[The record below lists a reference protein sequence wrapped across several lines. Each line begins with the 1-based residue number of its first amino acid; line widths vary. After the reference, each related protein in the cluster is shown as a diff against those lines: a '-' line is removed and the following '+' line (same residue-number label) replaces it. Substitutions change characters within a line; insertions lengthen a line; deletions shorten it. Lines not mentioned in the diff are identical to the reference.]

1 MHIKELEFIN
11 FKSFGKK
18 VKIPFFDGFT
28 TISGPNGSGKSNIID
43 GILFVLGLSSSR
55 TLRAEKLTDLI
66 YNGEGSK
73 KPDFAQV
80 TIRFDNTDREMP
92 FDADEVSI
100 TRKIRETDSGY
111 YSYFYFNG
119 KAVSLGD
126 VHNYLAKARVTPEG
140 YNVVMQGDVTRIIN
154 MTPGERRKIIDE
166 IAGVAEFDNK
176 RDRALSE
183 LEIVRER
190 VERVDIIIEEVGQQL
205 AKLKTERDQALKYQS
220 LKEEKMKFEGF
231 VLLAKL
237 KDARVELTN
246 VAGDIEAKDEVLSKL
261 EVDLEAKRVAV
272 DELEQELEEMTL
284 NIQKMGE
291 DEQIQIKK
299 DIEGIRG
306 EVSRCVDS
314 IEISEK
320 DMEDV
325 ESRRRKAFVEIDE
338 IKGKLEE
345 LDSKIS
351 EETMRK
357 ESILA
362 EMSDRKTERMLLQ
375 SKIADVDTKF
385 AQTRDELSTLKSRL
399 EEVKNE
405 KNELMRQEDR
415 LLDSQRRKSVE
426 ARDIESEIADAK
438 SKAESSGSDTK
449 SVEYDIDKLNEK
461 IDALT
466 KDMDDLEFTRSQLK
480 VIVKEFEDE
489 LRKHENDYARIEVRV
504 RAAEDHSRYS
514 KAVDMV
520 MNEKKHHGLPGIYG
534 TIAELGS
541 VDQKYSNALGIAAG
555 GRMQAVVVENDE
567 DASRA
572 ISFLKQ
578 RRGGRATFLPLNKM
592 EARRPYKNLS
602 DREGVIGYAIDLI
615 DFDSKFEAAFWYV
628 FRDTLIVDTLTNAR
642 RLMGGLR
649 MVTLEGEVIE
659 KSGAMVGGSQQQK
672 SGLSFAA
679 SEKDKLVKIAEKITE
694 LDSKRSNA
702 IKKLDQVE
710 GHVAQINR
718 EIHEHD
724 KEISKKQMQ
733 LEEIAGR
740 GERLDQLID
749 AKSHELEEIEEARK
763 QLREEMDSTLTKK
776 QEQEELVVSLEKDI
790 GVLEE
795 KLAGSEV
802 PELNKQAE
810 QLDEEIRRLDGR
822 VRDIDSTLNALNLDR
837 DYASNKI
844 EENRELIKS
853 MDEKKSTHKQRVS
866 DLKGKITEL
875 EDSLKEKQ
883 QREMELADELKELQQ
898 ERAELHDKHLAMK
911 KEFDKSK
918 VRFDEG
924 NRQMMA
930 LKATKEALDEQV
942 TELDEEIQRRGIEE
956 TEEVPN
962 YETVRTRIASI
973 EKAMERLEPVNMR
986 AIDEYDEVES
996 RLDELVSRR
1005 DTLSTEREQILE
1017 RIAQY
1022 EQLKKDTFMET
1033 YNGINEPFKEIF
1045 HELSDGIGELVL
1057 DNYDD
1062 PFAGGLTLKAQP
1074 KEKTLQRLEAM
1085 SGGEKSLTALSF
1097 VFAIQQYR
1105 PAPFYAFDEIDM
1117 FLDGANAGRVAQRVK
1132 KAVKNAQFIV
1142 VSLRKPMIEAAER
1155 TIGVAMQENNITSIT
1170 GVKLR

>member
-1 MHIKELEFIN
+1 VHIKELEFIN

-80 TIRFDNTDREMP
+80 TIRFDNVDREMP
-92 FDADEVSI
+92 FDADEISI

-119 KAVSLGD
+119 KAVSLTD

-166 IAGVAEFDNK
+166 IAGVAEFDSK

-205 AKLKTERDQALKYQS
+205 EKLKTERDQALKYQS

-237 KDARVELTN
+237 KDAKVELTN
-246 VAGDIEAKDEVLSKL
+246 VADDILAKEEVLAKL
-261 EVDLEAKRVAV
+261 EVDLEAKRIAV
-272 DELEQELEEMTL
+272 DKLEQELEEMTL
-284 NIQKMGE
+284 NIQRMGE

-306 EVSRCVDS
+306 EVSRCMDT

-320 DMEDV
+320 EMEDV
-325 ESRRRKAFVEIDE
+325 ESRRRKAFVDIDD

-375 SKIADVDTKF
+375 SKIADVDAKF

-399 EEVKNE
+399 EAVKNE

-415 LLDSQRRKSVE
+415 LLDAQRRKSVE

-504 RAAEDHSRYS
+504 RAAEDHSKYS

-567 DASRA
+567 DAARA

-592 EARRPYKNLS
+592 EARRPYKDLS

-615 DFDSKFEAAFWYV
+615 DFDNKFEAAFWYV

-659 KSGAMVGGSQQQK
+659 KSGAMVGGSQQQQ

-679 SEKDKLVKIAEKITE
+679 SEKDKLVRIAEQITE

-710 GHVAQINR
+710 GHIAQINR

-733 LEEIAGR
+733 LEEIEGR
-740 GERLDQLID
+740 GERLEQLIE
-749 AKSHELEEIEEARK
+749 AKSHELAEIEEARS
-763 QLREEMDSTLTKK
+763 QLREEMDVTLTKK
-776 QEQEELVVSLEKDI
+776 QEQEELVASLEKDI
-790 GVLEE
+790 EVLEE
-795 KLAGSEV
+795 KLEGSEV
-802 PELNKQAE
+802 PELNRQAE

-822 VRDIDSTLNALNLDR
+822 VRDIESTLNALNLDR
-837 DYASNKI
+837 NYASNKI

-866 DLKGKITEL
+866 DLKDKITEL
-875 EDSLKEKQ
+875 EESLKEKQ
-883 QREMELADELKELQQ
+883 QRELELADELKELQQ
-898 ERAELHDKHLAMK
+898 ERARLHDEHVALK
-911 KEFDKSK
+911 KEFDKFK
-918 VRFDEG
+918 DRFDEG

-930 LKATKEALDEQV
+930 LNATKEALDEQV
-942 TELDEEIQRRGIEE
+942 SDLTEEIQRRGIEE

-973 EKAMERLEPVNMR
+973 ERAMERLEPVNMR
-986 AIDEYDEVES
+986 AIDEYDEVEA
-996 RLDELVSRR
+996 RLDELVTRR
-1005 DTLSTEREQILE
+1005 DTLSSEREQILE
-1017 RIAQY
+1017 RIKQY

-1057 DNYDD
+1057 DNYED

>member
-66 YNGEGSK
+66 YNGESSK

-92 FDADEVSI
+92 YDADEISI

-119 KAVSLGD
+119 KAVSLTE

-154 MTPGERRKIIDE
+154 MTAGERRKIIDE
-166 IAGVAEFDNK
+166 IAGVAEFDSK

-205 AKLKTERDQALKYQS
+205 EKLKTERDQALKYQS

-237 KDARVELTN
+237 KDAKVELTN
-246 VAGDIEAKDEVLSKL
+246 VAGDILAKEEVLAKL
-261 EVDLEAKRVAV
+261 EIDLEARRVAV
-272 DELEQELEEMTL
+272 DNLEQELEEMTL
-284 NIQKMGE
+284 NIQRMGE

-306 EVSRCVDS
+306 EVSRCMDT

-320 DMEDV
+320 EMEDV
-325 ESRRRKAFVEIDE
+325 ESRRRKAFVEIDD

-362 EMSDRKTERMLLQ
+362 EMSERKTERMLLQ
-375 SKIADVDTKF
+375 SKIADVDAKF
-385 AQTRDELSTLKSRL
+385 AQTRDELSKLKSRL
-399 EEVKNE
+399 ETVKNE

-415 LLDSQRRKSVE
+415 LLDAQRRKSVE

-466 KDMDDLEFTRSQLK
+466 KDTDDLEFTRAQLK

-504 RAAEDHSRYS
+504 RAAEDHSKYS
-514 KAVDMV
+514 KSVDMI

-567 DASRA
+567 DAARA

-592 EARRPYKNLS
+592 EARRPYKDLT

-615 DFDSKFEAAFWYV
+615 DFDKKFESAFWYV

-649 MVTLEGEVIE
+649 MVTLEGEVLE
-659 KSGAMVGGSQQQK
+659 KSGAMVGGSQQQQA
-672 SGLSFAA
+672 GLSFAA
-679 SEKDKLVKIAEKITE
+679 SEKDKLVRIAEQITE

-710 GHVAQINR
+710 GHISQINR

-733 LEEIAGR
+733 LEEISGR
-740 GERLDQLID
+740 GERLEQLIE
-749 AKSHELEEIEEARK
+749 AKSHELAEIEEARK
-763 QLREEMDSTLTKK
+763 QLREEMDATFTKK
-776 QEQEELVVSLEKDI
+776 QEQEELVASLEKDI
-790 GVLEE
+790 EVLEE
-795 KLAGSEV
+795 KLEGSEV
-802 PELNKQAE
+802 PELNRQAE

-822 VRDIDSTLNALNLDR
+822 VRDIESTLNAFNLDR
-837 DYASNKI
+837 NYASNKI

-866 DLKGKITEL
+866 ELKNKITEL
-875 EDSLKEKQ
+875 EVSLKEKQ

-898 ERAELHDKHLAMK
+898 ERARMHDEHVALK
-911 KEFDKSK
+911 KEFDKFK
-918 VRFDEG
+918 GRFDEG

-930 LKATKEALDEQV
+930 LNATKEALDEQV
-942 TELDEEIQRRGIEE
+942 SDLTEEIQRRGIEE
-956 TEEVPN
+956 TEDVPN

-973 EKAMERLEPVNMR
+973 ERAMERLEPVNMR
-986 AIDEYDEVES
+986 AIDEYDEVEA
-996 RLDELVSRR
+996 RLDDLVSRR
-1005 DTLSTEREQILE
+1005 DTLSSEREQILE
-1017 RIAQY
+1017 RIKQY

-1057 DNYDD
+1057 DNYED

>member
-1 MHIKELEFIN
+1 VHIKELEFIN
-11 FKSFGKK
+11 FKSFVKK

-80 TIRFDNTDREMP
+80 TIRFDNVDREMP
-92 FDADEVSI
+92 FDADEISI

-119 KAVSLGD
+119 KAVSLTD

-166 IAGVAEFDNK
+166 IAGVAEFDSK

-205 AKLKTERDQALKYQS
+205 EKLKTERDQALKYQS

-237 KDARVELTN
+237 KDAKVELTN
-246 VAGDIEAKDEVLSKL
+246 VSDDILAKEEVLAKL
-261 EVDLEAKRVAV
+261 EVDLEAKRIAV
-272 DELEQELEEMTL
+272 DKLEQELEEMTL
-284 NIQKMGE
+284 NIQRMGE

-306 EVSRCVDS
+306 EVSRCMDT

-320 DMEDV
+320 EMEDV
-325 ESRRRKAFVEIDE
+325 ESRRRKAFVDIDD

-362 EMSDRKTERMLLQ
+362 EMFDRKTERMLLQ
-375 SKIADVDTKF
+375 SKIADVDAKF
-385 AQTRDELSTLKSRL
+385 AKTRDELSTLKSRL
-399 EEVKNE
+399 EAVKNE

-415 LLDSQRRKSVE
+415 LLDAQRRKSVE

-504 RAAEDHSRYS
+504 RAAEDHSKYS

-592 EARRPYKNLS
+592 ESRRPYKDLS

-615 DFDSKFEAAFWYV
+615 DFDNKFEAAFWYV

-659 KSGAMVGGSQQQK
+659 KSGAMVGGSQQQQ

-679 SEKDKLVKIAEKITE
+679 SEKDKLVRIAEKITE

-710 GHVAQINR
+710 GHIAQINR

-733 LEEIAGR
+733 LEEISGR
-740 GERLDQLID
+740 GERLEQLIE
-749 AKSHELEEIEEARK
+749 AKSHELAEIEEARS
-763 QLREEMDSTLTKK
+763 QLREEMDVTLTKK
-776 QEQEELVVSLEKDI
+776 QEQEELVASLEKDI
-790 GVLEE
+790 EVLEE
-795 KLAGSEV
+795 KLEGSEV
-802 PELNKQAE
+802 PELNRQAE

-822 VRDIDSTLNALNLDR
+822 VRDIESTLNALNLDR
-837 DYASNKI
+837 NYASNKI

-866 DLKGKITEL
+866 DLKDKITEL
-875 EDSLKEKQ
+875 EESLKEKQ
-883 QREMELADELKELQQ
+883 QRELELADELKELQQ
-898 ERAELHDKHLAMK
+898 ERARLHDEHVALK
-911 KEFDKSK
+911 KEFDKFK
-918 VRFDEG
+918 DRFDEG

-930 LKATKEALDEQV
+930 LNATKEALDEQV
-942 TELDEEIQRRGIEE
+942 SDLTEEIQRRGIEE

-973 EKAMERLEPVNMR
+973 ERAMERLEPVNMR
-986 AIDEYDEVES
+986 AIDEYDEVEA
-996 RLDELVSRR
+996 RLDELVTRR
-1005 DTLSTEREQILE
+1005 DTLSSEREQILE
-1017 RIAQY
+1017 RIKQY

-1057 DNYDD
+1057 DNYED

>member
-80 TIRFDNTDREMP
+80 TIRFDNVDREMP
-92 FDADEVSI
+92 FDADEISI

-119 KAVSLGD
+119 KAVSLTD

-166 IAGVAEFDNK
+166 IAGVAEFDSK

-205 AKLKTERDQALKYQS
+205 EKLKTERDQALKYQS

-237 KDARVELTN
+237 KDAKVELTN
-246 VAGDIEAKDEVLSKL
+246 VADDILAKEEVLAKL
-261 EVDLEAKRVAV
+261 EVDLEAKRIAV
-272 DELEQELEEMTL
+272 DKLEQELEEMTL
-284 NIQKMGE
+284 NIQRMGE

-306 EVSRCVDS
+306 EVSRCMDT

-320 DMEDV
+320 EMEDV
-325 ESRRRKAFVEIDE
+325 ESRRRKAFVDIDD

-375 SKIADVDTKF
+375 SKIADVDAKF

-399 EEVKNE
+399 EAVKNE

-415 LLDSQRRKSVE
+415 LLDAQRRKSVE

-504 RAAEDHSRYS
+504 RAAEDHSKYS

-592 EARRPYKNLS
+592 ESRRPYKDLS

-615 DFDSKFEAAFWYV
+615 DFDNKFEAAFWYV

-659 KSGAMVGGSQQQK
+659 KSGAMVGGSQQQQ

-679 SEKDKLVKIAEKITE
+679 SEKDKLVRIAEKITE

-710 GHVAQINR
+710 GHIAQINR

-733 LEEIAGR
+733 LEEISGR
-740 GERLDQLID
+740 GERLEQLIE
-749 AKSHELEEIEEARK
+749 AKSHELAEIEEARS
-763 QLREEMDSTLTKK
+763 QLREEMDVTLTKK
-776 QEQEELVVSLEKDI
+776 QEQEELVASLEKDI
-790 GVLEE
+790 EVLEE
-795 KLAGSEV
+795 KLEGSEV
-802 PELNKQAE
+802 PELNRQAE

-822 VRDIDSTLNALNLDR
+822 VRDIESTLNALNLDR
-837 DYASNKI
+837 NYASNKI

-866 DLKGKITEL
+866 DLKDKITEL
-875 EDSLKEKQ
+875 EESLKEKQ
-883 QREMELADELKELQQ
+883 QRELELADELKELQQ
-898 ERAELHDKHLAMK
+898 ERARLHDEHVALK
-911 KEFDKSK
+911 KEFDKFK
-918 VRFDEG
+918 DRFDEG

-930 LKATKEALDEQV
+930 LNATKEALDEQV
-942 TELDEEIQRRGIEE
+942 SDLTEEIQRRGIEE
-956 TEEVPN
+956 TGEVPN

-973 EKAMERLEPVNMR
+973 ERAMERLEPVNMR
-986 AIDEYDEVES
+986 AIDEYDEVEA
-996 RLDELVSRR
+996 RLDELVTRR
-1005 DTLSTEREQILE
+1005 DTLSSEREQILE
-1017 RIAQY
+1017 RIKQY

-1057 DNYDD
+1057 DNYED

>member
-1 MHIKELEFIN
+1 MYIKELEFIN

-55 TLRAEKLTDLI
+55 TMRAEKLTDLI

-80 TIRFDNTDREMP
+80 TIRFDNVDREMP
-92 FDADEVSI
+92 FDADEITI

-119 KAVSLGD
+119 KAASLTE
-126 VHNYLAKARVTPEG
+126 VHTYLAKARVTPEG

-154 MTPGERRKIIDE
+154 MTPTERRKIIDE
-166 IAGVAEFDNK
+166 IAGVAEFDSK

-205 AKLKTERDQALKYQS
+205 GKLKTERDQALKYQS

-237 KDARVELTN
+237 KDAKTELLS
-246 VAGDIEAKDEVLSKL
+246 VADDIVAKEEVLGKL
-261 EVDLEAKRVAV
+261 ELGLETKRLDV
-272 DELEQELEEMTL
+272 EKLEQELEEMTI
-284 NIQKMGE
+284 NIQRMGE

-306 EVSRCVDS
+306 EVSRCVDT
-314 IEISEK
+314 IELSEK
-320 DMEDV
+320 EMEDV
-325 ESRRRKAFVEIDE
+325 ESRRRKIFVEIDE

-345 LDSKIS
+345 LDSNIS

-362 EMSDRKTERMLLQ
+362 EMSERKTERMILQ
-375 SKIADVDTKF
+375 SKIADVDAKF

-399 EEVKNE
+399 ETIKDE

-415 LLDSQRRKSVE
+415 LLDSLRRKSAEV
-426 ARDIESEIADAK
+426 RDIESEIADAR
-438 SKAESSGSDTK
+438 SKAESSDSDTK
-449 SVEYDIDKLNEK
+449 SVEYDIEKLNEK

-466 KDMDDLEFTRSQLK
+466 KDIDDLENNRSQLK
-480 VIVKEFEDE
+480 TIVKEFEEE
-489 LRKHENDYARIEVRV
+489 LRKHQNDYARIEMRV
-504 RAAEDHSRYS
+504 RAAEDHSKYS

-555 GRMQAVVVENDE
+555 GRMQSIVVENDE

-592 EARRPYKNLS
+592 EARRPYKDLS
-602 DREGVIGYAIDLI
+602 DREGVIGYAMDLV
-615 DFDSKFEAAFWYV
+615 DFDRKFEAAFWNV
-628 FRDTLIVDTLTNAR
+628 FRDTLVVDTLTNAR

-659 KSGAMVGGSQQQK
+659 KSGAMVGGSQPQS

-694 LDSKRSNA
+694 LDSKRANA

-710 GHVAQINR
+710 GHISQINR

-724 KEISKKQMQ
+724 KDISKKQMQ
-733 LEEIAGR
+733 LDEIEGR
-740 GERLDQLID
+740 GERLAQLIE
-749 AKSHELEEIEEARK
+749 AKGQELIEIEESRK
-763 QLREEMDSTLTKK
+763 ELRDEMDRTVTQK
-776 QEQEELVVSLEKDI
+776 QEKEELVISLEKDI
-790 GVLEE
+790 EVLEK

-802 PELNKQAE
+802 PELNRQAE

-837 DYASNKI
+837 DYANTKI
-844 EENRELIKS
+844 EDNRELIKS
-853 MDEKKSTHKQRVS
+853 MDENKANHKQRVA
-866 DLKGKITEL
+866 DLKAKITEL
-875 EDSLKEKQ
+875 EETLKEKQ
-883 QREMELADELKELQQ
+883 QRENELADELKELQQ
-898 ERAELHDKHLAMK
+898 ERVRLHDEHVAVK
-911 KEFDKSK
+911 KEYDKIR
-918 VRFDEG
+918 VRFDDST
-924 NRQMMA
+924 RQMMA

-942 TELDEEIQRRGIEE
+942 TELAEEIQRRGIEE
-956 TEEVPN
+956 SEEVPN
-962 YETVRTRIASI
+962 YETVRTRIGSI

-986 AIDEYDEVES
+986 AIDEYDEVEA
-996 RLDELVSRR
+996 RLDDLVTRR
-1005 DTLSTEREQILE
+1005 DTLSSEREQILE
-1017 RIAQY
+1017 RISQY

-1033 YNGINEPFKEIF
+1033 YDGINEPFREIF
-1045 HELSDGIGELVL
+1045 NELSDGIGELVL

-1117 FLDGANAGRVAQRVK
+1117 FLDGANAGKVAQRVK
-1132 KAVKNAQFIV
+1132 KAVANAQFIV

>member
-1 MHIKELEFIN
+1 VHIKELEFIN

-231 VLLAKL
+231 VLLSKL

-261 EVDLEAKRVAV
+261 EVDLEAKRVSV

-375 SKIADVDTKF
+375 SKIADVDAKF

-615 DFDSKFEAAFWYV
+615 DFDNKFEAAFWYV

-740 GERLDQLID
+740 GERLDQLIE
-749 AKSHELEEIEEARK
+749 AKSQELEEIEEARK
-763 QLREEMDSTLTKK
+763 QLRVEMDATISKK

-790 GVLEE
+790 EVLEE

-1017 RIAQY
+1017 RIEQY

>member
-1 MHIKELEFIN
+1 VHIKELEFIN

-92 FDADEVSI
+92 FDADEISI

-166 IAGVAEFDNK
+166 IAGVAEFDSK

-205 AKLKTERDQALKYQS
+205 EKLKTERDQALKYQS

-237 KDARVELTN
+237 KDAKVELTS
-246 VAGDIEAKDEVLSKL
+246 VADDILAKEEVLAKL

-272 DELEQELEEMTL
+272 DKLEQELEEMTL
-284 NIQKMGE
+284 NIQRMGE

-306 EVSRCVDS
+306 EVSRCMDT

-320 DMEDV
+320 EMEDV
-325 ESRRRKAFVEIDE
+325 ESRRRKAFVDIDD

-362 EMSDRKTERMLLQ
+362 EMSERKTERMLLQ
-375 SKIADVDTKF
+375 SKIADVDAKF
-385 AQTRDELSTLKSRL
+385 AQTRDELSKLKSRL

-592 EARRPYKNLS
+592 EGRRPYKDLS

-615 DFDSKFEAAFWYV
+615 DFDNKFEAAFWYV

-733 LEEIAGR
+733 LEEISGR
-740 GERLDQLID
+740 GERLEQLIE
-749 AKSHELEEIEEARK
+749 AKSQELAEIEDARK

-790 GVLEE
+790 EVLED
-795 KLAGSEV
+795 KLEGSEV
-802 PELNKQAE
+802 PELNRQAE

-866 DLKGKITEL
+866 ELKNKIAEL
-875 EDSLKEKQ
+875 EELLKEKQ

-898 ERAELHDKHLAMK
+898 ERTRLHDEHLALK
-911 KEFDKSK
+911 KEFDKFK
-918 VRFDEG
+918 ARFDEG

-930 LKATKEALDEQV
+930 LNATKEALDEQV
-942 TELDEEIQRRGIEE
+942 NDLTEEIQRRGIEE

-973 EKAMERLEPVNMR
+973 ERAMERLEPVNMR

-1005 DTLSTEREQILE
+1005 DTLSSEREQILE
-1017 RIAQY
+1017 RIKQY

-1057 DNYDD
+1057 DNYED

>member
-92 FDADEVSI
+92 FDADEISI

-166 IAGVAEFDNK
+166 IAGVAEFDSK

-205 AKLKTERDQALKYQS
+205 EKLKTERDQALKYQS

-237 KDARVELTN
+237 KDAKVELTS
-246 VAGDIEAKDEVLSKL
+246 VADDILAKEEVLAKL

-272 DELEQELEEMTL
+272 DKLEQELEEMTL
-284 NIQKMGE
+284 NIQRMGE

-306 EVSRCVDS
+306 EVSRCMDT

-320 DMEDV
+320 EMEDV
-325 ESRRRKAFVEIDE
+325 ESRRRKAFVDIDD

-357 ESILA
+357 ESIL
-362 EMSDRKTERMLLQ
+362 EMSERKTERMLLQ
-375 SKIADVDTKF
+375 SKIADVDAKF
-385 AQTRDELSTLKSRL
+385 AQTRDELSKLKSRL

-592 EARRPYKNLS
+592 EGRRPYKDLS

-615 DFDSKFEAAFWYV
+615 DFDNKFEAAFWYV

-733 LEEIAGR
+733 LEEISGR
-740 GERLDQLID
+740 GERLEQLIE
-749 AKSHELEEIEEARK
+749 AKSQELAEIEDARK

-790 GVLEE
+790 EVLED
-795 KLAGSEV
+795 KLEGSEV
-802 PELNKQAE
+802 PELNRQAE

-822 VRDIDSTLNALNLDR
+822 VRDIESTLNALNLDR

-866 DLKGKITEL
+866 ELKNKIAEL
-875 EDSLKEKQ
+875 EELLKEKQ

-898 ERAELHDKHLAMK
+898 ERTRLHDEHLALK
-911 KEFDKSK
+911 KEFDKFK
-918 VRFDEG
+918 ARFDEG

-930 LKATKEALDEQV
+930 LNATKEALDEQV
-942 TELDEEIQRRGIEE
+942 NDLTEEIQRRGIEE

-973 EKAMERLEPVNMR
+973 ERAMERLEPVNMR

-1005 DTLSTEREQILE
+1005 DTLSSEREQILE
-1017 RIAQY
+1017 RIKQY

-1057 DNYDD
+1057 DNYED